1 MTTMAMI
8 YGLLPGWLSETCS
21 SALLRHFGPKNRSSN
36 WARRVHQVY
45 PGGWNKSFKAAC
57 TEKYDG
63 WLSTVEIH
71 EETAAENLRAPAP
84 RKNYFAVDSW
94 FFGRGHQKVSLKT
107 QDARWTPWT
116 GGKAIWFTAT
126 RKDSLVAVDD
136 HCFDRD
142 FSRKFWVNQT
152 QMWELQFWC
161 RRSIYP
167 HDIFRTRIM
176 KRIANELN
184 FEYIPL
190 SNKRRPRINAVLDA
204 DAPHEL

>member
-21 SALLRHFGPKNRSSN
+21 SALLTHFGPKDRSSN

-45 PGGWNKSFKAAC
+45 PGSWNKSFKAAC

-63 WLSTVEIH
+63 FTKKQLLEIWELPPEELFCSGLLIFRQSYLHRSSKHLS
-71 EETAAENLRAPAP
+71 
-84 RKNYFAVDSW
+84 
-94 FFGRGHQKVSLKT
+94 

-116 GGKAIWFTAT
+116 GGKAIWFIAT

-167 HDIFRTRIM
+167 TWH
-176 KRIANELN
+176 
-184 FEYIPL
+184 L
-190 SNKRRPRINAVLDA
+190 SDS
-204 DAPHEL
+204 DHEEDSEWIEFWIHSALE